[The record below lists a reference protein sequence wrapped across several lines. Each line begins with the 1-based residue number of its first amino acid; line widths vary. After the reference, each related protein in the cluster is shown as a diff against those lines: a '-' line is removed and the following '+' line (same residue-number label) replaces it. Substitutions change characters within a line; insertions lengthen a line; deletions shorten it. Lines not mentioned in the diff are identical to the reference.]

1 MNKSNQNQYTVKFII
16 KEKSNLRINFI
27 NTTMNRIVLSNFL
40 NSKRILHSD
49 ATDFAGAMNF
59 FLENEENSD
68 AITYYDTRHF
78 LLMGVQV
85 LEIDKNGHH
94 FFEISVK
101 RHGDIVDNI
110 SVESLSS
117 LNVAI
122 SYNIGGTEYAHSE
135 IDEFVL
141 VAGVY
146 QDFVIRITFLQK
158 PTIDS
163 EFKIMS
169 RYYILNSR
177 DRKLLNQSQVF
188 TRNCFYVNGVCTKNK
203 LDSKN
208 NSVNEYCTL

>member
-1 MNKSNQNQYTVKFII
+1 MNI
-16 KEKSNLRINFI
+16 
-27 NTTMNRIVLSNFL
+27 IVLSNFL
-40 NSKRILHSD
+40 KSKRILHSD

-59 FLENEENSD
+59 FLENEEKTD

-110 SVESLSS
+110 SFESLSS
-117 LNVAI
+117 LNVVI

-169 RYYILNSR
+169 RYYILNSQ
-177 DRKLLNQSQVF
+177 DRKLLTHSKVL
-188 TRNCFYVNGVCTKNK
+188 TRNCFYTNGVSCKK
-203 LDSKN
+203 KQ
-208 NSVNEYCTL
+208 NETSSPSLQI